1 MGKPILEI
9 KNLRKVFNK
18 DLLKKAFVAVDDITC
33 SFEAGQCTG
42 LMGHNGAGK
51 TTTIRSIFGLV
62 RPDKGEI
69 LFEGKAITQKEKKL
83 IGYMPEINKLP
94 LNLTPEEILS
104 YQLHIFDIKA
114 IKRKHHR
121 DLIKEKLEQVELW
134 KHKNKK
140 VKELSKGM
148 ARRLAW
154 AQATIHKPELI
165 ILDEPFSGLDP
176 LGRQLLNHLING
188 MRIEKTSI
196 ILCTHELGSASEL
209 ADKLYILNRGKLV
222 YSSSEHPD
230 QIDKTPDFELT
241 IAGCSSEYLD
251 QVATKFKLPE
261 WSFRDEHGY
270 HQKLWFKDYTYA
282 CAWMKACVDDGIIIT
297 NFSKSHQFNES
308 QLITFF
314 SEAKGA

>member
-1 MGKPILEI
+1 MGNSILEI
-9 KNLRKVFNK
+9 KNLSKVFNK
-18 DLLKKAFVAVDDITC
+18 DLFKKPSKAIESLTC
-33 SFEAGQCTG
+33 NFETGQCTG

-51 TTTIRSIFGLV
+51 TTTIRSIFGLIK
-62 RPDKGEI
+62 PDKGEI
-69 LFEGKAITQKEKKL
+69 LFKGKAIGLKEKKL

-104 YQLHIFDIKA
+104 YQLHIFDIGT
-114 IKRKHHR
+114 IKRRDHR

-134 KHKNKK
+134 KHKSKK

-188 MRIEKTSI
+188 MRQEKKSI
-196 ILCTHELGSASEL
+196 ILCTHELSSASDL
-209 ADKLYILNRGKLV
+209 ADKLYILNKGKLV
-222 YSSSEHPD
+222 YTSSESLD
-230 QIDKTPDFELT
+230 QNSQTPDFELT
-241 IAGCSSEYLD
+241 VAGCSPEDLD
-251 QVATKFKLPE
+251 HIANDTQLPE

-270 HQKLWFKDYTYA
+270 HQKLWFKDYTHA
-282 CAWMKACVDDGIIIT
+282 CAWLKACVDKGIVII
-297 NFSKSHQFNES
+297 NFTKCQQFNES
-308 QLITFF
+308 RLIKFF
-314 SEAKGA
+314 SEAKGI